1 MNAAAISGDRAVKSQ
16 KKRKPGFFHEMHK
29 NALLYALALP
39 AIMYALVFKYIP
51 IAGLTI
57 AFQDFNPLKG
67 LFGSRLVGF
76 DNFKFFFRGS
86 AWLSITINTLYLNA
100 LFIIT
105 GTVTSVILAI
115 MITELGKG
123 MFVKIN
129 QSLMIF
135 PHFISFVVVAM
146 FAQAFI
152 GTDNGYI
159 NGLLKFLGLKPISF
173 YMSPKI
179 WPAVLV
185 IIKIWK
191 EAGYGAIIYIAA
203 IVGIDRGI
211 YEAARIDGASRLQ
224 VIFRITIPLLKDTVI
239 LLTILNVGKIFYGD
253 FGMIYAL
260 VGNNSLLFSTTDI
273 IDTYV
278 FRSVLSSGSFG
289 MTAAIG
295 LYQSVIGFILVVT
308 TNQMVRRY
316 NPDAAIF

>member
-1 MNAAAISGDRAVKSQ
+1 
-16 KKRKPGFFHEMHK
+16 
-29 NALLYALALP
+29 
-39 AIMYALVFKYIP
+39 
-51 IAGLTI
+51 
-57 AFQDFNPLKG
+57 
-67 LFGSRLVGF
+67 VGF

-179 WPAVLV
+179 WPTVLV

-224 VIFRITIPLLKDTVI
+224 AIFRITIPLLKDTVI